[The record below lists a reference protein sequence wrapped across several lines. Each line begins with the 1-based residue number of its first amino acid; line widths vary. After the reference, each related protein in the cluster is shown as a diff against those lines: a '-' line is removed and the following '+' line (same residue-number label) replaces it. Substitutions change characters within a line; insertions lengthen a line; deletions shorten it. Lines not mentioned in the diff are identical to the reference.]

1 MLRRFDY
8 GDWVRTGGLPVE
20 CWPSAALLELRV
32 SIANAL
38 ELHRLAG
45 HALLVALDWADL
57 VDEEIE
63 ARTKQKNHKGERDA

>member
-8 GDWVRTGGLPVE
+8 SDWVRTGGLPLE
-20 CWPSAALLELRV
+20 CWPDRALLELRN
-32 SIANAL
+32 SIAKAL
-38 ELHRLAG
+38 KLHRLAG

-63 ARTKQKNHKGERDA
+63 ARTKLKDRPTSR